1 MMQATGVP
9 NGIGGVGFTEEAVDG
24 LAEAA
29 SAQQRLLLV
38 APVSVDQ
45 ADLRNLYRNALSY
58 W

>member
-1 MMQATGVP
+1 MQATGVP